1 MSSSFLRDQNHDLF
15 KKLNNSFN
23 LIPNPPT
30 AIVSLTLFLKGFPTT
45 CTSHAGASSAD
56 SASTYTLTRT
66 TGWLTIRVST
76 SKVVTFVFPS
86 GRSEKSEQV
95 SSGHRKTLRKGKLA
109 FVEGFF
115 TRSSSTVSL
124 RESSD
129 WKVEHVEATTTKQDQ
144 LPDLL
149 TRQGKENEAHGEV
162 ENSVTA
168 SRIPAEANSCRSCQQ

>member
-129 WKVEHVEATTTKQDQ
+129 WKVEHVEASERR
-144 LPDLL
+144 
-149 TRQGKENEAHGEV
+149 TRSVLSRYRRGTESEAHGEV